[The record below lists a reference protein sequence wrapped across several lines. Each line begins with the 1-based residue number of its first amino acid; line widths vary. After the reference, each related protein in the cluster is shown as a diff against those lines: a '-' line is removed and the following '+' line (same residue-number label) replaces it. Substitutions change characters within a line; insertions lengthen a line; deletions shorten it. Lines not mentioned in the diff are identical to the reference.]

1 MDINDSNDAPL
12 DPEQSLKVINQM
24 IQTSQQKIRN
34 DGMLFIIW
42 GWTMFLQYLLSFL
55 KARIVMTYQAGEVI
69 QYAGPVMIGIAVI
82 YTIYYIA
89 RQRRRVQT
97 YIGIS
102 LRYVWIAMFV
112 SLVLINLIQFN
123 VLHKIN
129 FELQHPVFMVV
140 IAFAIVVSG
149 GILRYP
155 LLVTGGVIFGL
166 MAYLCSYL
174 SLQNQILLEAIAWLI
189 AFIIPGHILFARRN
203 KQEEY
208 V

>member
-1 MDINDSNDAPL
+1 MEINDSNDAPL
-12 DPEQSLKVINQM
+12 APEQSLKFINQM
-24 IQTSQQKIRN
+24 IQASQQKIRN

-42 GWTMFLQYLLSFL
+42 GWTMFLQYLLSFI
-55 KARIVMTYQAGEVI
+55 KTRMVTTYQAGEVI
-69 QYAGPVMIGIAVI
+69 QYAGPVMVGIAVI

-102 LRYVWIAMFV
+102 LRYVWITMFI
-112 SLVLINLIQFN
+112 SLVLLNLIQFN
-123 VLHKIN
+123 VLHTIN

-155 LLVTGGVIFGL
+155 LLVAGGVIFGL

-174 SLQNQILLEAIAWLI
+174 SLQNQILVEAIAWLI

-203 KQEEY
+203 KQEKY